1 MHDLGVHISYPRH
14 HRHSYYLIKNG
25 DLRGFEPDEIEV
37 IALVA
42 RYHRR
47 GTPKKTHEEYASLRP
62 PLRRTVRTLASILRL
77 AESLDRSHAQ
87 VVSALELQDRG
98 DDMVLELRAAG
109 DAELEVWA
117 AQRHVQPFEEVMA
130 KPVRLALHPAA
141 TAAVA
146 AEKPQRRRASTKP
159 VPAQL

>member
-25 DLRGFEPDEIEV
+25 DLRGFEPEEIEV
-37 IALVA
+37 MALVA

-47 GTPKKTHEEYASLRP
+47 GTPKKTHEEYAQLRP
-62 PLRRTVRTLASILRL
+62 PLRRTVRMLASILRL

-98 DDMVLELRAAG
+98 KDLVLELRTSG
-109 DAELEVWA
+109 DAELELWA
-117 AQRHVQPFEEVMA
+117 AQRHVEPFEELMQ
-130 KPVRLALHPAA
+130 KPVRLALQQPAA
-141 TAAVA
+141 QPVN
-146 AEKPQRRRASTKP
+146 AELAQRRRATTRRAANS
-159 VPAQL
+159 